1 MATPG
6 LAAGAYAQMAR
17 ITDAAAGI
25 RRAAAATGGEDQGPR
40 FTEVLK
46 DALASVRQAGAKSDA
61 QSQLL
66 ATGTNKANIVDVVT
80 AVAETETAINTLVSV
95 RDKVVAAYEQIM
107 QMQISRGRAPVPAK
121 RAPVRRREH
130 AQMKE
135 LGTRVSLSAKRGL
148 RLGYAQGRGVPRMG
162 GRSG

>member
-6 LAAGAYAQMAR
+6 IAAGAYARLAQ
-17 ITDAAAGI
+17 ITNPVAGVNQ
-25 RRAAAATGGEDQGPR
+25 TVGGSGDDKGPS
-40 FTEVLK
+40 FGAVLK

-107 QMQISRGRAPVPAK
+107 QMQI
-121 RAPVRRREH
+121 
-130 AQMKE
+130 
-135 LGTRVSLSAKRGL
+135 
-148 RLGYAQGRGVPRMG
+148 
-162 GRSG
+162 